1 MLRAVQSMID
11 LDLAMGKVVD
21 EAGGVTSGAV
31 LMPPRSSAGIHHPDM
46 RSRKRWWLGRAR
58 AAVRLRMVG

>member
-1 MLRAVQSMID
+1 MLRAVPSMID
-11 LDLAMGKVVD
+11 LDLAMGEVVD

-46 RSRKRWWLGRAR
+46 RRRRRRCLRRAR
-58 AAVRLRMVG
+58 AVRLRTVR